1 MEIVY
6 ILLAVVGGVILLA
19 LLVMIFVLLRTAS
32 MTEQIEAEYLKR
44 LTFDEHQLKA
54 GENLGGGNHNQP
66 ALNTPFRNAFM
77 LAA

>member
-19 LLVMIFVLLRTAS
+19 LLVIIFVLLRTAS

-44 LTFDEHQLKA
+44 LTFDEHQVKA
-54 GENLGGGNHNQP
+54 GENLGGVIITNLH
-66 ALNTPFRNAFM
+66 
-77 LAA
+77 